1 MVTLTETMKIF
12 SKYAGFFHDIS
23 DSHYKKTMEELKK
36 PKRYFKSEYLKQDGY
51 KIFSN
56 VSLKIKPFLY
66 GRRISEFYPIN
77 NNFSCDS
84 KILAVLADG
93 NVVPC
98 CLTYD
103 DKISMGKF
111 KNDNLKEILINSRSF
126 LTNLRTKDL
135 EKHDLCKKCFGEPT
149 KRGAIARNIWNY
161 LPHKIKKI
169 FRSSG
174 LTD

>member
-1 MVTLTETMKIF
+1 M
-12 SKYAGFFHDIS
+12 
-23 DSHYKKTMEELKK
+23 
-36 PKRYFKSEYLKQDGY
+36 
-51 KIFSN
+51 
-56 VSLKIKPFLY
+56 SLKIKPFLY

-103 DKISMGKF
+103 DTISMGKF
-111 KNDNLKEILINSRSF
+111 KNNNLKDLLTKSENF
-126 LTNLRTKDL
+126 LKNLRTNNQ

-149 KRGAIARNIWNY
+149 RRGATIRNIWNSF
-161 LPHKIKKI
+161 PQNVKKI
-169 FRSSG
+169 FEAIG
-174 LTD
+174 LQVN